1 MDNKLAWI
9 HLRGEHIYEI
19 PLLYRKGRAYRGYA
33 VINGYDVAGISYEL
47 SFACSLRI
55 GEVLGLQWSNVNIT
69 DKNIDDD
76 NAYIDIKQELV
87 EAHVTSLEVLENKDV
102 IFEFP
107 YSIDKAN
114 RKTKTIL
121 KKPKT
126 ESSIRRIWLPKTLAY
141 ILKQWKQEQEEYKE
155 YFGSEY
161 RDYDLVV
168 CLEDGKFCSQSVI
181 RKGFKNLAEAAG
193 LPYVVFHSLR
203 HSSTTYKL
211 KLNHGDIKATQGD
224 TGHSQS
230 DMITDVYS
238 HIQDEDRK
246 VNAQKFNDSFYSSID
261 EYEEKETKSKI
272 DIDTL
277 VSELAKNPELLNQL
291 KEVLKS

>member
-33 VINGYDVAGISYEL
+33 LINGYDVAGISYEL

-114 RKTKTIL
+114 RKTKT
-121 KKPKT
+121 
-126 ESSIRRIWLPKTLAY
+126 